1 MARQPQTV
9 SARDLASCVARKG
22 ARARRTEVAPG
33 ATLAEADSDRTPDED
48 MRVSARA
55 RREVSAQSG
64 YQTRQAGWMRVD

>member
-1 MARQPQTV
+1 V

-55 RREVSAQSG
+55 RREVS
-64 YQTRQAGWMRVD
+64 